1 MQAIFETAFDI
12 VYLCTVI
19 LLGIDMVRRAGGV
32 LQYKLLGVMAIILG
46 CGDAFHLIPRA
57 VALCTT
63 SLEAHAASL
72 GFGKFVTSITM
83 TVFYVLLYQVWRQ
96 RYAVQGRK
104 GLTAAVY
111 ALALLRVA
119 LCLFPQ
125 NDWLTYNP
133 PLLWGILR
141 NIPFAILGLVIIF
154 LFFQEA
160 HRANDRDFQWMWL
173 AITLSFG
180 FYIPVVVFAEIAPPV
195 GMLMIPKTMAYVWV
209 VWMGRRAVRG
219 GQKPR

>member
-46 CGDAFHLIPRA
+46 CGDAFHLVPRA

-63 SLEAHAASL
+63 GLEAHAASL

-96 RYAVQGRK
+96 RYAVQGRR

-133 PLLWGILR
+133 PLLWGVLR
-141 NIPFAILGLVIIF
+141 NIPFAILGLVIIL
-154 LFFQEA
+154 LFFREA
-160 HRANDRDFQWMWL
+160 RRTNDRDFQWMWL

-180 FYIPVVVFAEIAPPV
+180 FYIPVVLFAEIAPPV